1 MSATPADRTATST
14 ARRHRPAQW
23 AVMTRMLVPEAMRS
37 LLSMTAVVLFFLAV
51 AALVTR
57 WLDWQV
63 VGMTE
68 TDVVGLEVITGPDG
82 IAVVAS
88 LFILPAAGAVGAV
101 VMAIVLAARTR
112 VYVAT
117 GATRRA
123 VAVGLLITSLVMTG
137 YALLLTAVSLLVV
150 GRGLDGARE
159 LLQADGAGDLALLG
173 LQALGSILLA
183 VVAASAITVL
193 FLRWPWWVGT
203 GALILVFGVL
213 PLLTVFLLPSLTQ
226 ALETAST
233 WWGWDLAL
241 AVLATGVFWWI
252 IRRVPV
258 R

>member
-1 MSATPADRTATST
+1 MSATPADRTATPT
-14 ARRHRPAQW
+14 ARRRRPAQW
-23 AVMTRMLVPEAMRS
+23 AVMTRMLVPEAMRG

-63 VGMTE
+63 VGTTE
-68 TDVVGLEVITGPDG
+68 TDVVGLEVIAGPDG
-82 IAVVAS
+82 VAVVAS

-101 VMAIVLAARTR
+101 VMAVVLAARTR

-123 VAVGLLITSLVMTG
+123 VAVGLLITALVMTG
-137 YALLLTAVSLLVV
+137 YALLLTAASLLVV

-159 LLQADGAGDLALLG
+159 LLRADGAGDLALLS
-173 LQALGSILLA
+173 LQALGSVLLA

-203 GALILVFGVL
+203 GALILILGVL
-213 PLLTVFLLPSLTQ
+213 PLVTVVLLPALAQ
-226 ALETAST
+226 ALTTASA

-252 IRRVPV
+252 ISRVPV